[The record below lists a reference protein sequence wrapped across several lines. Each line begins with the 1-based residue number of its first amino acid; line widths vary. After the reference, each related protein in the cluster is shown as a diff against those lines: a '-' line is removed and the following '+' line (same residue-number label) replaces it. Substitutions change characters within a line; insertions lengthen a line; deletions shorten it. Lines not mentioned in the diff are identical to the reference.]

1 MENIFI
7 SGRKTDH
14 PYTRPG
20 LSMTRPPLFP
30 RNIEGHSAT
39 LIRTFENLWSENT
52 SRDAVGFSNERNTY
66 IEFKSTPNEPIDIN
80 GLEDLRANIRILNS
94 KQIVEG
100 ENKYTKTIISI
111 PNTKRQNFLDKL
123 TRYGSNETKKTLW
136 NVIDDMSQVTLES
149 LWTGPINFTELDEN
163 RSWYEVWLYTDARNQ
178 DEFDRVRTTLK
189 NENVRMREKV
199 LMFSERMVIL
209 VFANQEELK
218 KIIINVDNF
227 CEFRPA
233 QKIEDFFYELDR
245 TEQNDWAEDLKNRTR
260 ISNTTNT
267 VVTILDGGVN
277 HNNILLEDFLR
288 ISDVEVYNPLWN
300 TSDNFGHGTNMA
312 GIAAYYSLQDAIESQ
327 GIIEINHKLE
337 SGKIVSD
344 ATGSDNRSD
353 LYGEIVQQ
361 VVSSLEITHPDRK
374 RVLCM
379 AVTADS
385 NTVANGRPTSWSA
398 ALDVLISGRES
409 DAEGKIFFDSAGNI
423 RDLNDVANYTSA
435 QVLSSIEDPGQSWN
449 AITVGG
455 YTEFSKLVPPQT
467 RVADANEISPFTRS
481 SISWDRKRWPIK
493 PEIVLEAGNAVLI
506 GGQGYNAQECSI
518 LTTSHDIRNNIFT
531 SFSGTSPATAQAS
544 FLASEIQA
552 YYPDMWAETVRG
564 LMIHSAE
571 WTEEMKNQILDGDY
585 SKQSYGNLLRIA
597 GYGVPSI
604 DRAIKSV
611 ENRVNMIIEAEIQP
625 YKQGPNSI
633 VTNEMHLYDLPWPKR
648 LLEEYYD
655 SNIKLKVTLSYF
667 IEPSPGERGWNN
679 RYRYSSCG
687 LRFDINGPTDDDE
700 SFLSRINSAMRE
712 EDYESDGT
720 VSWKYGVN
728 NRNVGSIHSDV
739 WETTGAEL
747 ANSNYIAV
755 YPVAGWWKDRKAEGK
770 FNDRIKY
777 ALIVSLEAENDINLY
792 APIFSQVSIP
802 V

>member
-7 SGRKTDH
+7 SGRKTTH

-20 LSMTRPPLFP
+20 QPMGTPPLFS
-30 RNIEGHSAT
+30 RDISGHSIN
-39 LIRTFENLWSENT
+39 LIRTFENLWAENDDKNVV
-52 SRDAVGFSNERNTY
+52 SFSNERNTY
-66 IEFKSTPNEPIDIN
+66 IEFKSTPNEPVDIN

-94 KQIVEG
+94 KQVIDGADE
-100 ENKYTKTIISI
+100 YTKIIISI
-111 PNTKRQNFLDKL
+111 PNAKRDNFLRKL
-123 TRYGSNETKKTLW
+123 KRYSENETKKKLW
-136 NVIDDMSQVTLES
+136 NVIDDMSQITLES
-149 LWTGPINFTELDEN
+149 LWTGPAKFTDLDEN
-163 RSWYEVWLYTDARNQ
+163 RSWYEVWLYANTRNQ
-178 DEFDRVRTTLK
+178 EEFDRVRTILCDEK
-189 NENVRMREKV
+189 IRIKEKV

-209 VFANQEELK
+209 VFANQNELK
-218 KIIINVDNF
+218 EIIINVGNV
-227 CEFRPA
+227 CEIRPA
-233 QKIEDFFYELDR
+233 QKIEDFIYEWDLN
-245 TEQNDWAEDLKNRTR
+245 EQNEWAEDLKSRTK
-260 ISNTTNT
+260 ISSEANT

-277 HNNILLEDFLR
+277 HNNVLLEDFLQT
-288 ISDVEVYNPLWN
+288 SDKEVYNPLWN
-300 TSDNFGHGTNMA
+300 TDDNFGHGTNMA
-312 GIAAYYSLQDAIESQ
+312 GIAAYYSLQNALESQ
-327 GIIEINHKLE
+327 GIIEVNHKLE
-337 SGKIVSD
+337 SGKILSD
-344 ATGSDNRSD
+344 ETGSDNRSD

-361 VVSSLEITHPDRK
+361 VVSSLEISHPNRK

-398 ALDVLISGRES
+398 ALDMLISGRKS
-409 DAEGKIFFDSAGNI
+409 DGEGKIFIVSAGNI
-423 RDLNDVANYTSA
+423 RELNEVANYTSA
-435 QVLSSIEDPGQSWN
+435 QESSSIEDPGQSWN

-455 YTEFSKLVPPQT
+455 YTEFPRLMNQQT
-467 RVADANEISPFTRS
+467 RVADVNELSPFTRS
-481 SISWDRKRWPIK
+481 SITWDKKKWPIK

-506 GGQGYNAQECSI
+506 GDDAYDAQECSI

-544 FLASEIQA
+544 FMASEIQA
-552 YYPDMWAETVRG
+552 NYPEMWSETIRG

-604 DRAIKSV
+604 ERAIKSV
-611 ENRVNMIIEAEIQP
+611 ENRVNMIIESEIQP
-625 YKQGPNSI
+625 YKQGSSSI
-633 VTNEMHLYDLPWPKR
+633 VTNEMHLYDLPWPKS

-655 SNIKLKVTLSYF
+655 SDIRLKVTLSYF

-687 LRFDINGPTDDDE
+687 LRFDINGPTDNNE

-712 EDYESDGT
+712 EEYETDGT

-755 YPVAGWWKDRKAEGK
+755 YPVAGWWKDRRAEAK
-770 FNDRIKY
+770 FNDSIKY
-777 ALIVSLEAENDINLY
+777 SLIVSLEAENDINLY
-792 APIFSQVSIP
+792 APIVSQVNIP